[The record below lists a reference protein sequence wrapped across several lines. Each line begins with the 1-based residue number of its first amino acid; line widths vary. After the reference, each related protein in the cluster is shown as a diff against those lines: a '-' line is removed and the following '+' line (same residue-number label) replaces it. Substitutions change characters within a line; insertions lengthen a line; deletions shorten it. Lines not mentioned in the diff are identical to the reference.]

1 MNMNEAELDEVLEDE
16 GAKAGNRSSSEGG
29 GRALA
34 LDGESAN
41 RLAAHVRPTVV
52 VLAGATG
59 SGKTSVYAAL
69 YERLGRGP
77 FAGWCFAGSAT
88 IPGFEQRCHWWRST
102 SGGSEPFMEHTRA
115 NDLPWLHI
123 RLRDLEGRRSVRE
136 LLFGD
141 FDGEIFEQFRD
152 ARMRPDELRFLR
164 RADHVGLV
172 LDGARIAAAT
182 TLASELNQAR
192 YLLDRLLN
200 TDALAGPSAFSILVT
215 KTDWFESLD
224 ATNRKRVEDSLAGFN
239 AEASVAAGQPVPL
252 LRLAVRSTTSSFPL
266 GHGLET
272 LLEVISLRP
281 TLEVGNPSRIYR
293 PVTSMGRFA

>member
-1 MNMNEAELDEVLEDE
+1 MNEAELDEVLEDE
-16 GAKAGNRSSSEGG
+16 GAKAGNRFSNEGG

-41 RLAAHVRPTVV
+41 RLSAHVRPTVV

-123 RLRDLEGRRSVRE
+123 RLRDLEGRGSVRE
-136 LLFGD
+136 LLLGD

-172 LDGARIAAAT
+172 LDGARIAAVT

-192 YLLDRLLN
+192 YLLDRLLK
-200 TDALAGPSAFSILVT
+200 TDALAGPSALSILVT
-215 KTDWFESLD
+215 KTDWFESLGPP
-224 ATNRKRVEDSLAGFN
+224 NRKRVEDSLAGFN
-239 AEASVAAGQPVPL
+239 GEASIAAGEPVPL
-252 LRLAVRSTTSSFPL
+252 LRLAVRSISSSFPL

-281 TLEVGNPSRIYR
+281 TLQVGDLSRIYR
-293 PVTSMGRFA
+293 PITSMGRFA